1 MKLTLKNYKC
11 YENQTFDFGD
21 DGLTLISGVSGSG
34 KSTILSSINFVLYG
48 IGTKLPTAGK
58 NTCSVELEF
67 ENTIIIRTKRPNRVI
82 VNNIYDGTSREDDT
96 AQEYINK
103 IFGYNFDVTSYITQ
117 TQLSSFIYMSPIN
130 KLEFLEKFS
139 FSDINLSN
147 IKERCRIIIKK
158 RDEELISSRSQLEL
172 YQKILDDT
180 LRPVEIAFPIS
191 GKKKL
196 SDLIIKNEEVKLK
209 NNSTMIKKNRT
220 KFEKIQKEL
229 IDTNILNSS
238 LKPKNEN
245 IIKNNLKIQKLN
257 IKLQELHLSF
267 TRSNILGKNFNLP
280 LVDENGVNLISKA
293 ISDYK
298 NLLFKCKFNKLKILE
313 SKEQDEMRININEL
327 GSIWT
332 EYSKEEAENNLN
344 SLKECL
350 PDSKELFLLNSRI
363 NENGLYISTS
373 LLTLDFERL
382 QSIINELNEKNII
395 LQKLKSN
402 INKNNIL
409 ITLQEKKLLYVVDD
423 EKLNN
428 DICYLEK
435 YLLYENL
442 IVEKNNLFNSFSN
455 LENNIIEMK
464 KLKKQHEKKWT
475 TQCPSCNSTLYIVN
489 DKINL
494 HDDVEHDD
502 VEHDDVEH
510 DDVEHVVVSS
520 SNLKSRI
527 IELENIIPTQN
538 LIKYNYEKLLETISI
553 LEYEL
558 RPLFDSGVDIA
569 TRDVPSEINLE
580 NMKESIKIRKLNKIQ
595 YEKIM
600 DKILEIHD
608 NDNDNDISINQLV
621 NELKQHNN
629 GVGNNVNLDM
639 WDVVPP
645 APNGERSSKAVPSE
659 INLSLLKLQELFH
672 RQAVS
677 LENEK
682 KVLERN
688 IERNTSNNNMYDK
701 LIIKKTEI
709 ESKYDE
715 IPSIETISD
724 DISYLKTYIKEQTII
739 ENKRI
744 SYQYKLDNNIFSSYL
759 TELKTSLLSG
769 TSLSGT
775 SLSGTS
781 LSGTS
786 LSGTSLS
793 GTSLSG
799 TSLSGTSLSDDESIP
814 ILKTEEELRQI
825 INDYEMLYNNITN
838 INTQCSSLI
847 EENNILQTSITQ
859 QNNQHIDIYDN
870 IKDIV
875 LLSESLENINNEI
888 RMFEIRK
895 DEQSFILQNITKYQE
910 YIIKKKEYKEKE
922 EHVKRLSTELT
933 INRKKYGA
941 STLFKEKI
949 AHAESIALSNII
961 SSITTH
967 VQLYLNIFFTD
978 NPIAVNLVAFK
989 ELKNKEKKPQLNI
1002 EINYKGM
1009 ENIGFED
1016 LSGGE
1021 LARLNIAFTLAFS
1034 EIFNSPLIMLDESM
1048 SSLDEINSS
1057 NVIEGIKD
1065 NFKGK
1070 LCIIVAHQT
1079 VEGMYDNV
1087 INL

>member
-11 YENQTFDFGD
+11 YENQMFDFGD
-21 DGLTLISGVSGSG
+21 NGLTLISGESGSG
-34 KSTILSSINFVLYG
+34 KSTILSAINFVLYG
-48 IGTKLPTAGK
+48 IGTKLLTAGK

-82 VNNIYDGTSREDDT
+82 VNNIYDGTSHEDDT

-130 KLEFLEKFS
+130 KLEFLEKIS

-147 IKERCRIIIKK
+147 MKEKCRIIIKK
-158 RDEELISSRSQLEL
+158 RNEELIYSISQLEL

-180 LRPVEIAFPIS
+180 LKPIEIAFPIS

-209 NNSTMIKKNRT
+209 NNITMIKKNKT

-229 IDTNILNSS
+229 NDTNILNSS

-257 IKLQELHLSF
+257 IKLQELYFS
-267 TRSNILGKNFNLP
+267 SNISSLN
-280 LVDENGVNLISKA
+280 EISKA

-298 NLLFKCKFNKLKILE
+298 ILLFKCKFNKLKILE

-332 EYSKEEAENNLN
+332 EYSKEEAETNLN

-428 DICYLEK
+428 DMCYLEK

-442 IVEKNNLFNSFSN
+442 IVEKNNLFNNFSN

-464 KLKKQHEKKWT
+464 KLKKQNEKKWT

-494 HDDVEHDD
+494 HDGVEHDG
-502 VEHDDVEH
+502 VEHDGVEH
-510 DDVEHVVVSS
+510 DGVEHDGVEHDVVS

-527 IELENIIPTQN
+527 IELENIIPTQT
-538 LIKYNYEKLLETISI
+538 LIKYNYEKLLETITI
-553 LEYEL
+553 LEYEP
-558 RPLFDSGVDIA
+558 RPLFD
-569 TRDVPSEINLE
+569 LE

-608 NDNDNDISINQLV
+608 NDNEISIN
-621 NELKQHNN
+621 QHNN
-629 GVGNNVNLDM
+629 GVGNGVHTGGSCSTRM
-639 WDVVPP
+639 AKPEP
-645 APNGERSSKAVPSE
+645 QE
-659 INLSLLKLQELFH
+659 INLTLQELSLVNLENNV
-672 RQAVS
+672 RI

-759 TELKTSLLSG
+759 TELKISLTLDPS
-769 TSLSGT
+769 TT
-775 SLSGTS
+775 
-781 LSGTS
+781 
-786 LSGTSLS
+786 
-793 GTSLSG
+793 
-799 TSLSGTSLSDDESIP
+799 LSDDESIP
-814 ILKTEEELRQI
+814 ILKTEEELRHI
-825 INDYEMLYNNITN
+825 INDYDILYNNITN

-847 EENNILQTSITQ
+847 EENNILQTSITN

-888 RMFEIRK
+888 RMLEIRK

-922 EHVKRLSTELT
+922 EHIKRLSTELT

-989 ELKNKEKKPQLNI
+989 EIKNKEKKPQLNI

-1009 ENIGFED
+1009 ENIVVDD